1 MLSLAGSVQA
11 ASREE
16 LDSRIRALTV
26 KFDDMQKDPGSRIP
40 ADVLRKAKGIILIN
54 LTKGG
59 FVFAVQTGGGV
70 AMVRNKSDEWSP
82 VAFIRSNE
90 GSFGF
95 QAGGEQSFCVLVL
108 MNTNATAQLA
118 KPTVNFGGV
127 ARGTAGDNSSGADG
141 NFDSPN
147 QSVLVYARRS
157 GLYGG
162 VAFKGGGL
170 SADRSANEAYYGKPV
185 TLSDILFDRKV
196 EPTETATEL
205 AGKISAY
212 FGK

>member
-11 ASREE
+11 ASRAE

-26 KFDDMQKDPGSRIP
+26 KFEDMQRDSGSRIP

-59 FVFAVQTGGGV
+59 FMFAVETGGGV
-70 AMVRNKSDEWSP
+70 AMVKNKSGDWSP
-82 VAFIRSNE
+82 AAFIRSNE

-95 QAGGEQSFCVLVL
+95 QAGGEQAFCVLVL

-127 ARGTAGDNSSGADG
+127 ARGTAGDNSSGAEG
-141 NFDSPN
+141 NFDSA
-147 QSVLVYARRS
+147 QSVLVYSERS

-170 SADRSANEAYYGKPV
+170 SADRNANEVYYDKFV
-185 TLSDILFDRKV
+185 TLSDILFDQKV
-196 EPTETATEL
+196 EPTETAREL
-205 AGKISAY
+205 AGKISDY
-212 FGK
+212 SRK